1 MVVTSDTRRP
11 KKEAVKMPTNLR
23 SQKTIIIHAPVEAVW
38 DALTRPE
45 LIRRWF
51 FGVDTRTTW
60 MEGAPI
66 VHRGEYQGKPYEDR
80 GEILKFQPPKLLSYS
95 HWSSMSGLPD
105 NQENYQQVTY
115 SLVSQGRNTELTLT
129 ELNLP
134 SEEAQELSEKSW
146 DVALDMLKQTAEK
159 LPVM

>member
-1 MVVTSDTRRP
+1 
-11 KKEAVKMPTNLR
+11 MPTDLR
-23 SQKTIIIHAPVEAVW
+23 SQKTVTLNAPIEEVW

-60 MEGAPI
+60 MEGTPI
-66 VHRGEYQGKPYEDR
+66 MHRGEYQGKPYEDR

-105 NQENYQQVTY
+105 DKENYQHVTY
-115 SLVSQGRNTELTLT
+115 SLVSKGRSTELTLT
-129 ELNLP
+129 EQNLP
-134 SEEAQELSEKSW
+134 SEEMQELSDKSW
-146 DVALDMLKQTAEK
+146 DTALEMLKQMIEK
-159 LPVM
+159 QTVT

>member
-1 MVVTSDTRRP
+1 
-11 KKEAVKMPTNLR
+11 MPTNLR
-23 SQKTIIIHAPVEAVW
+23 SQKTVTLNVPIEEVW

-60 MEGAPI
+60 MEGTPI
-66 VHRGEYQGKPYEDR
+66 THRGEYQGKPYEDR
-80 GEILKFQPPKLLSYS
+80 GEIIKFEPPKLLSYS
-95 HWSSMSGLPD
+95 HWSSVSGLPD
-105 NQENYQQVTY
+105 RIENYQHVVY
-115 SLVSQGRNTELTLT
+115 SLVSKGRSTELTLT

-146 DVALDMLKQTAEK
+146 DVALEMLKQMLEK
-159 LPVM
+159 QPVP